1 MLVVE
6 EDGAHERLRAVVS
19 VGLVGAHWAAAQW
32 QRLRERRRAG
42 DDRGDPATPRQR
54 ESSIGCTERT
64 PRASRGSM
72 LFTYH

>member
-1 MLVVE
+1 M
-6 EDGAHERLRAVVS
+6 ERTSGSGPSCVS
-19 VGLVGAHWAAAQW
+19 GSSVLIGQQPQW
-32 QRLRERRRAG
+32 QTGCESDAG